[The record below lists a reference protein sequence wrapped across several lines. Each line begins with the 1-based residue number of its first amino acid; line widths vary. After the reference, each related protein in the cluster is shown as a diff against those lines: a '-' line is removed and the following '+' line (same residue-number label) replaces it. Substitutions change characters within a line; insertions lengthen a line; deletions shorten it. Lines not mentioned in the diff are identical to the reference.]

1 MNEQNATITADGPDG
16 PFPGD
21 ELTIQDYDGALI
33 NTETGE
39 VVGYAGSPFVLP
51 PLDPALTASLSR
63 EEVMKRKAER
73 EEQLKAA
80 VLWATERRANAEAKL
95 GGVTTEKNL
104 LIAGVNERFE
114 TMIAEQN
121 RKIKWI
127 DDTYGPAM
135 REFTKSQLEGGKSKS
150 VKLPWATLGYRASK
164 GALEVTDAPT
174 AAFTII
180 EADGASAV
188 QLTINV
194 GELHAAALKDRDGA
208 ADMLLSAL
216 MEAFDVKFT
225 EKGEAENVQEIDHVE
240 LVPGMTASIIAGQVP
255 DALPEGVLG
264 MERKPNEDPLGKF
277 YVSHK

>member
-1 MNEQNATITADGPDG
+1 MSELKVETTMERPAEVTI
-16 PFPGD
+16 
-21 ELTIQDYDGALI
+21 EDYDGALI

-39 VVGYAGSPFVLP
+39 VVGYAGSPFILP

-95 GGVTTEKNL
+95 AGVTTEKNL

-121 RKIKWI
+121 RKLKWI

-135 REFTKSQLEGGKSKS
+135 REFAKSQLEGGKSKS

-164 GALEVTDAPT
+164 GALEVTDAKT
-174 AAFTII
+174 AAFTLI
-180 EADGASAV
+180 EADATSAV
-188 QLTINV
+188 QFTIDL
-194 GELHAAALKDRDGA
+194 GALQAAALQDREGA

-216 MEAFDVKFT
+216 MEAFDVKYT
-225 EKGEAENVQEIDHVE
+225 EEGQAANEAIIDHVE
-240 LVPGMTASIIAGQVP
+240 LPSGVEAHILGQQVP
-255 DALPEGVLG
+255 NDLPEGVLG
-264 MERKPNEDPLGKF
+264 IERKAPEDPLGKF

>member
-1 MNEQNATITADGPDG
+1 MISDVMELEGPVVIT
-16 PFPGD
+16 
-21 ELTIQDYDGALI
+21 EEDGALV
-33 NTETGE
+33 NEATGE
-39 VVGYAGSPFVLP
+39 ILGYAGSPFVLP
-51 PLDPALTASLSR
+51 PLDPALTASLTR
-63 EEVMKRKAER
+63 EEILSRTKER
-73 EEQLKAA
+73 EEKVKEA
-80 VLWATERRANAEAKL
+80 VLWATERRAKAEARMK
-95 GGVTTEKNL
+95 GVTFERDT

-114 TMIAEQN
+114 GPINEQK
-121 RKIKWI
+121 RRIDWI
-127 DDTYGPAM
+127 DATYGPAM
-135 REFTKSQLEGGKSKS
+135 REFTKSQEGAKTKS

-216 MEAFDVKFT
+216 MEAFDVKYT
-225 EKGEAENVQEIDHVE
+225 EEGQAANEAIIDHVE
-240 LVPGMTASIIAGQVP
+240 LPSGVEAHILGQQVP
-255 DALPEGVLG
+255 NDLPEGVLG
-264 MERKPNEDPLGKF
+264 IERKAPEDPLGKF